1 MTTILITGANRGI
14 GLELASQA
22 LAKGW
27 SVVATARPQSDQT
40 ALRALSGDV
49 HVLEFDVTD
58 ASAVSRAAADFPKKL
73 DIIVN
78 NAGII
83 GPDRQATTDM
93 DNDGFARTLAV
104 NTIAPLII
112 TNAFLP
118 NLRQSEAGK
127 LVTISSQMGM
137 MTSTSSDRIAY
148 RASKSAVNKVMQG
161 LATDLKPANIAVLTL
176 HPGWVRSDMG
186 GSSADISTQE
196 SASGILQRIQALSIA
211 TTGQFLNYAGE
222 TMAW

>member
-1 MTTILITGANRGI
+1 
-14 GLELASQA
+14 
-22 LAKGW
+22 
-27 SVVATARPQSDQT
+27 QSDQT
-40 ALRALSGDV
+40 ALRGLSGDLD
-49 HVLEFDVTD
+49 VLEFDVAD
-58 ASAVSRAAADFPKKL
+58 EGAVNRAGRTFQQKL

-83 GPDRQATTDM
+83 GPERQATTDM
-93 DNDGFARTLAV
+93 DYDGFARTLAV
-104 NTIAPLII
+104 NTLGPLIV

-118 NLRQSEAGK
+118 NLRQSKAGK

-161 LATDLKPANIAVLTL
+161 LATDLRAANIAVLTL

-196 SASGILQRIQALSIA
+196 SAAGILQRINELSIE

>member
-14 GLELASQA
+14 GLELAKQS

-27 SVVATARPQSDQT
+27 TVAATARPDSDQA
-40 ALRALSGDV
+40 ALRALDGD
-49 HVLEFDVTD
+49 LQIFEFDVTD
-58 ASAVSRAAADFPKKL
+58 EAAIQKAASQFDKAL
-73 DIIVN
+73 DVVVN

-83 GPDRQATTDM
+83 GPQRQATTDM
-93 DNDGFARTLAV
+93 DYAGFAQTLAV
-104 NTIAPLII
+104 NTIAPLMV

-118 NLRQSEAGK
+118 HLRRSQQPK
-127 LVTISSQMGM
+127 LITISSQMGM

-161 LATDLKPANIAVLTL
+161 LTTDLRSEGIATLTL

-196 SASGILQRIQALSIA
+196 SAAGILQRIAELSIDR
-211 TTGQFLNYAGE
+211 TGQFLNYAGE